1 MKTAL
6 VTGAAGFTGRHT
18 TVALRERGY
27 KVIGI
32 AERRTQGTDL
42 IACDLTN
49 ASATKLAVRRAKP
62 DLVVHLA
69 AVSFVG
75 HDDPFAFYRV
85 NLFATLN
92 LLVALAALEVA
103 PSKVLIA
110 SSATVYGIPALESI
124 NESVC
129 PAPVNHYATS
139 KLAME
144 HMVRTWFDRL
154 PIVITR
160 PFNYTGPGQSDQ
172 FLVPKIVEHFRRR
185 APVIELGNLEVSRD
199 FSDVE
204 EVVAAYILLLESS
217 ARSEIVNVCSGR
229 AIPLRE
235 VLSMMCSLA
244 GYQIEVR
251 VKPELVRQNEILR
264 LVGDN
269 TKLKNL
275 VRFAPSRPFL
285 ETLQRMYAARPRSLS
300 S

>member
-18 TVALRERGY
+18 TLALRERGY
-27 KVIGI
+27 KVVGF
-32 AERRTQGTDL
+32 AERRIEGTHL

-49 ASATKLAVRRAKP
+49 ASATKLAVHRAKP

-75 HDDPFAFYRV
+75 HDEPLAYYRV
-85 NLFATLN
+85 NLFGTLN
-92 LLVALAALEVA
+92 LLVALAGLEVA

-110 SSATVYGIPALESI
+110 SSANVYGTPALDLI
-124 NESVC
+124 DESVC

-160 PFNYTGPGQSDQ
+160 AFNYTGPGQSEQ
-172 FLVPKIVEHFRRR
+172 FLIPKIVEHFRRR

-199 FSDVE
+199 FCDVE

-217 ARSEIVNVCSGR
+217 VQSEIVNVCSGR
-229 AIPLRE
+229 AIALRE
-235 VLSMMCSLA
+235 VLSMMGSLA

-251 VKPELVRQNEILR
+251 VNPDFVRQNEIQR

-269 TKLKNL
+269 TKLKHL
-275 VRFAPSRPFL
+275 VRFAPSQPFL
-285 ETLQRMYAARPRSLS
+285 ETLRRMYATTPRSLNS
-300 S
+300 